1 VTIEPSSRSLR
12 IHEIYESVQGEST
25 FAGTPCTFIRLAG
38 CPLNCRYCDTPQAI
52 PTDSGS
58 DCSIHEIVEKVR
70 AFSHP
75 LVLVTGGEP
84 LAQRNVIELLNSLL
98 KEPVILQLE
107 TAGAHDLSRVP
118 EGVSIIMD
126 IKTPGSG
133 EVARNRWENI
143 SHLKTGDEIKFVI
156 NDRDDYEWVKKMI
169 RDRSLAELKIP
180 LLLSPAWK
188 MLSPAMLVEWMLK
201 DRLPARLQIQ
211 QHKYIWGDQVT
222 GV

>member
-1 VTIEPSSRSLR
+1 MTIEPSSKLLR
-12 IHEIYESVQGEST
+12 IHEIYQSIQGEST

-58 DCSIHEIVEKVR
+58 NFPVHEIVEKVR
-70 AFSHP
+70 AFGHP

-84 LAQRNVIELLNSLL
+84 LAQRNVIELLKALL
-98 KEPVILQLE
+98 KEPATIQLE
-107 TAGAHDLSRVP
+107 TAGAHNLSRVP
-118 EGVSIIMD
+118 DGISIIMD

-143 SHLKTGDEIKFVI
+143 PHLKAGDEIKFVI
-156 NDRDDYEWVKKMI
+156 NDRDDYEWVKKVI
-169 RDRSLAELKIP
+169 SDRSLAELKIP

-188 MLSPAMLVEWMLK
+188 TVPPATVVEWMLK
-201 DRLPARLQIQ
+201 DQLPTRLQIQ
-211 QHKYIWGDQVT
+211 QHKYIWGDEVT

>member
-1 VTIEPSSRSLR
+1 MLR

-25 FAGTPCTFIRLAG
+25 FAGRPCTFIRLAG
-38 CPLNCRYCDTPQAI
+38 CPLSCHYCDTPQAI

-58 DCSIHEIVEKVR
+58 DCSIKAIVEKVR
-70 AFSHP
+70 AFGHS

-84 LAQRNVIELLNSLL
+84 LAQRNVIALLNSLL
-98 KEPVILQLE
+98 KEPVTVQLE

-118 EGVSIIMD
+118 DGVSIIMD
-126 IKTPGSG
+126 IKTPASG

-156 NDRDDYEWVKKMI
+156 NDREDYEWVKTVI
-169 RDRSLAELKIP
+169 RERSLAELKIP

-188 MLSPAMLVEWMLK
+188 MLPPAELVAWMLK

-211 QHKYIWGDQVT
+211 QHKYIWGDQVS

>member
-1 VTIEPSSRSLR
+1 MTIKPSSKSLR
-12 IHEIYESVQGEST
+12 IHEIYQSIQGEST

-38 CPLNCRYCDTPQAI
+38 CPLNCLYCDTPQAI

-58 DCSIHEIVEKVR
+58 NLAVDEIVEKVR
-70 AFSHP
+70 AFGHP

-84 LAQRNVIELLNSLL
+84 LAQRNVIELLKALL
-98 KEPVILQLE
+98 HEAVTVQLE
-107 TAGAHDLSRVP
+107 TAGAHDLSGIP

-133 EVARNRWENI
+133 EVERNRWKNI
-143 SHLKTGDEIKFVI
+143 SHLKPGDELKFVI
-156 NDRDDYEWVKKMI
+156 NDRDDYEWVKKVL
-169 RDRSLAELKIP
+169 RDRSLADLKIP

-188 MLSPAMLVEWMLK
+188 MLPPATLVAWMLE

-211 QHKYIWGDQVT
+211 QHKYIWGDEVT